1 MKTALIDADIFAY
14 KWASASQETFKWG
27 EGVTTTVATHS
38 LEEACKNLAEDLDSI
53 ASRLKVDELV
63 ICLTEP
69 DPTLEWRK
77 ILYPRYK
84 AHRDPSKKPAYLR
97 DLKAYLTENYKTYQ
111 RRGLEADDCLGILAT
126 HPTLIPGKK
135 VVVTIDKDLLQ
146 IPGWNFNPVKDS
158 KAKLITPEAGDYM
171 HMYQTL
177 VGDATDGYPGC
188 PGIGPKKA
196 DVILSCCPPEFMWMK
211 VVKAFATKGL
221 TEDDALMQARV
232 SRICQWQDYDYIKK
246 EAILWQ
252 PPSGKASDT
261 VGTKPGST
269 SLSAVA

>member
-1 MKTALIDADIFAY
+1 MNKTALIDADIFAY
-14 KWASASQETFKWG
+14 KWASASRDTFNWG
-27 EGVTTTVATHS
+27 EGVTSAVATRT
-38 LEEACKNLAEDLDSI
+38 LEEAAAELDADI
-53 ASRLKVDELV
+53 ERVATQLKVDDV
-63 ICLTEP
+63 IICLTEP
-69 DPTLEWRK
+69 DPTKEWRK

-84 AHRDPSKKPAYLR
+84 AHRDPSKKPELLR
-97 DLKAYLTENYKTYQ
+97 PLKDHLAANYRTYI
-111 RRGLEADDCLGILAT
+111 REGLEADDCMGILAT
-126 HPTLIPGKK
+126 HPTLIPGRK

-246 EAILWQ
+246 EVKLWN
-252 PPSGKASDT
+252 PPT
-261 VGTKPGST
+261 
-269 SLSAVA
+269 LVAAQ